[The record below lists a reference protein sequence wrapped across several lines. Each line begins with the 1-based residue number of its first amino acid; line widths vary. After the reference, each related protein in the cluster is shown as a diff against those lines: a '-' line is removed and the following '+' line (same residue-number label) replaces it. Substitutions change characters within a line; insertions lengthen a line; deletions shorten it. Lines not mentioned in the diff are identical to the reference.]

1 MSFDKKYLTMIYL
14 RGQEEEATAGTDAT
28 VARSITRKPTLKD
41 LIIFVTKPL
50 ADKLL
55 CVQMVQ
61 SFYTYSVVY
70 ITDTCCKKLFKL
82 KTGGQELQGVSCISS
97 TLQRCELLIDK
108 GAEMDTLH
116 RGHALLFTN
125 HIATLTCFAYA
136 QCYRT
141 MSFCCIETPSIFI
154 RTLPPA
160 TIGGRGWSEPPS
172 PANIS
177 QHGGVAEALNLYPA
191 GILC

>member
-116 RGHALLFTN
+116 RGHALYVVLLHRDSFNFYSDFTSSYN
-125 HIATLTCFAYA
+125 WGQRLV
-136 QCYRT
+136 RT
-141 MSFCCIETPSIFI
+141 TFSS
-154 RTLPPA
+154 
-160 TIGGRGWSEPPS
+160 
-172 PANIS
+172 
-177 QHGGVAEALNLYPA
+177 
-191 GILC
+191 